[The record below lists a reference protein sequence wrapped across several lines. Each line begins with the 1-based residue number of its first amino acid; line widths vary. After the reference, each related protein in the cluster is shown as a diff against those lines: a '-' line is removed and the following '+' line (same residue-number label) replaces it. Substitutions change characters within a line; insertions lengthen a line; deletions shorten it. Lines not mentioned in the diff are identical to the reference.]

1 MKIGFVDKPPR
12 DVYLA
17 YSGGIDS
24 VVLLHILLKRKY
36 NVTLLTVDH
45 NNDFAKQEVEYCKA
59 TAEFFKLDYV
69 IEHIPEYDRSTSLEG
84 FWSKHR
90 NDIFQSKD
98 KVVLTGHHLNDA
110 VEWYLMSTFQG
121 MPKLMNIR
129 NRNIIRPL
137 LGCPKATIET
147 YAEKHELAYLVDQS
161 NFDIS
166 FNLRNK
172 VRLELV
178 DQIKKYFPGIEKTV
192 RKMLLDKQSRLE
204 KEDKDQ

>member
-1 MKIGFVDKPPR
+1 MKIGFVDKPPK

-17 YSGGIDS
+17 FSGGIDS

-45 NNDFAKQEVEYCKA
+45 NNYFAKREVEYCKGA
-59 TAEFFKLDYV
+59 AAFYDLDYV
-69 IEHIPEYDRSTSLEG
+69 IENIPEYDRSTSLEG

-98 KVVLTGHHLNDA
+98 KIVLTGHHLNDA

-121 MPKLMNIR
+121 TPKLMNIR
-129 NRNIIRPL
+129 NKNISRPL
-137 LGCPKATIET
+137 LGCHKTDIEAYAT
-147 YAEKHELAYLVDQS
+147 KHELGYLVDKT
-161 NFDIS
+161 NFDIN

-172 VRLELV
+172 VRLDLV
-178 DQIKKYFPGIEKTV
+178 DRIKKYFPGIEKTV

-204 KEDKDQ
+204 KEDKD